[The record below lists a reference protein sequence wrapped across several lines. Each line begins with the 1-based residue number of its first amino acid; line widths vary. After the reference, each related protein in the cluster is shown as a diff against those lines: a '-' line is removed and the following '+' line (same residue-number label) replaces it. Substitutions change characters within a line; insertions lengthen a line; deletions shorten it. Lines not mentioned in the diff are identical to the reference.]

1 MFILEIYFPY
11 VQFIQPNVLNKIIS
25 LQGKN
30 TSTEVDAS
38 AQTNVFLHTIP
49 NAVRYAHIKNKS
61 KPLGIINKQSLD
73 KVNASHQVFN

>member
-30 TSTEVDAS
+30 TSTEVDVLMLK
-38 AQTNVFLHTIP
+38 QTFFCTP
-49 NAVRYAHIKNKS
+49 YQT
-61 KPLGIINKQSLD
+61 QSD
-73 KVNASHQVFN
+73 MPT